1 MHLYLVTD
9 YLAATPLYER
19 SGRGWLRS
27 DRISEVNMNKNREY
41 DRLNARIEELERQ
54 VADLQRSLDE
64 IAPGYKELARYV
76 ADMRARLHEVEE
88 NVYRPWRSAA

>member
-1 MHLYLVTD
+1 
-9 YLAATPLYER
+9 
-19 SGRGWLRS
+19 
-27 DRISEVNMNKNREY
+27 MNKNREY